1 MIHKTAIIDSKAI
14 VAESAQVGPYC
25 VIGPNVVIGENAC
38 IAAQTGISGSV
49 NIGKN
54 VTVGGKVGF
63 AGAENKDGTMPLKF
77 DYTVLRNPKDADTL
91 DNQEFID
98 YIGDILVEVM
108 EEKLKDGSVI
118 TQ

>member
-1 MIHKTAIIDSKAI
+1 MNKQKNNSPTDQTTQRKF
-14 VAESAQVGPYC
+14 VFVESDKEDQTCIKLTGGKFDG
-25 VIGPNVVIGENAC
+25 VIY
-38 IAAQTGISGSV
+38 
-49 NIGKN
+49 KY
-54 VTVGGKVGF
+54 GKVGF
-63 AGAENKDGTMPLKF
+63 AGAENKDGTMPQKF